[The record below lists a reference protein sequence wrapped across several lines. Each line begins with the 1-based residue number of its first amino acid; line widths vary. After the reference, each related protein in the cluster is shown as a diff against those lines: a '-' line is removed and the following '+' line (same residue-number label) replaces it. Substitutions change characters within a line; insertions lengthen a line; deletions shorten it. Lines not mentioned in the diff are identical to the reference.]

1 MFAVI
6 VVQVQEVL
14 IFGSDGSKTEIF
26 AKYPPLGGIDLS
38 WRLSWAKG
46 GILPTR

>member
-1 MFAVI
+1 M
-6 VVQVQEVL
+6 
-14 IFGSDGSKTEIF
+14 SDVDDDMTMQITTKWIF

-46 GILPTR
+46 GILFY